1 MKENKKSV
9 STKSVSSHC
18 KESKEEQEDFIMLP
32 TVDFCFKE
40 LMQNDNIRKNI
51 IAALLN
57 VPSGEVENTELMP
70 TILRKESKDDKYGIL
85 DVRVKLKNGEQIDF
99 EMQVE
104 AFDCWANR
112 SVYYLSKMY
121 TSEMKEGEGYDCL
134 KKCIH
139 VSILAYDHFLDDK
152 ECYRRIAFCDAKTG
166 KEYTDLMEIHIL
178 ELSKLPPEE
187 KNETSLLQWMRFLGG
202 KTRKDFEE
210 MAKKNSE
217 LEEAYDVLDKLS
229 ADEKKRLEYET
240 RQRAIRDYNIGM
252 LTAERRG
259 IEAGRKIGITEGRT
273 EGRAEGE
280 SRINR
285 LNVELSKRGR
295 TEDILKAAV
304 DKEYQ
309 EKLLKEFEL

>member
-9 STKSVSSHC
+9 STRRASSHC
-18 KESKEEQEDFIMLP
+18 KTSKEKQEDFIMLP

-57 VPSGEVENTELMP
+57 VPSSEVENTDLMP
-70 TILRKESKDDKYGIL
+70 TILRKESKDDK
-85 DVRVKLKNGEQIDF
+85 
-99 EMQVE
+99 
-104 AFDCWANR
+104 
-112 SVYYLSKMY
+112 
-121 TSEMKEGEGYDCL
+121 
-134 KKCIH
+134 
-139 VSILAYDHFLDDK
+139 
-152 ECYRRIAFCDAKTG
+152 ECYRRIAFCDTKTG
-166 KEYTDLMEIHIL
+166 KEYTDLMEMHIL

-273 EGRAEGE
+273 EGEN
-280 SRINR
+280 RINQ
-285 LNVELSKRGR
+285 LNIELSKLGR
-295 TEDILKAAV
+295 TEDIVKAAA
-304 DKEYQ
+304 DKKYQ
-309 EKLLKEFEL
+309 RKLLEEFGLQ

>member
-1 MKENKKSV
+1 MRKTRKSV
-9 STKSVSSHC
+9 STKKEISQC
-18 KESKEEQEDFIMLP
+18 KTLKEKQEDFIMLP

-121 TSEMKEGEGYDCL
+121 TSEIKEGEGYDCL

-166 KEYTDLMEIHIL
+166 KEYTDLMEMHIL
-178 ELSKLPPEE
+178 ELLKLPPEE
-187 KNETSLLQWMRFLGG
+187 KNETKEMQVVGG
-202 KTRKDFEE
+202 SNSTDEGMNKINIGGIDGITKEEYRRNLEENINTLIEDLKKKSYKPKTARLVE
-210 MAKKNSE
+210 MAISKKREQYDRLTAE
-217 LEEAYDVLDKLS
+217 LEELH
-229 ADEKKRLEYET
+229 KK
-240 RQRAIRDYNIGM
+240 QKAIQS
-252 LTAERRG
+252 E
-259 IEAGRKIGITEGRT
+259 
-273 EGRAEGE
+273 
-280 SRINR
+280 
-285 LNVELSKRGR
+285 EL
-295 TEDILKAAV
+295 LKAIERSS
-304 DKEYQ
+304 KS
-309 EKLLKEFEL
+309 

>member
-9 STKSVSSHC
+9 ST
-18 KESKEEQEDFIMLP
+18 
-32 TVDFCFKE
+32 
-40 LMQNDNIRKNI
+40 R
-51 IAALLN
+51 N
-57 VPSGEVENTELMP
+57 V
-70 TILRKESKDDKYGIL
+70 
-85 DVRVKLKNGEQIDF
+85 
-99 EMQVE
+99 EM
-104 AFDCWANR
+104 
-112 SVYYLSKMY
+112 
-121 TSEMKEGEGYDCL
+121 
-134 KKCIH
+134 
-139 VSILAYDHFLDDK
+139 
-152 ECYRRIAFCDAKTG
+152 
-166 KEYTDLMEIHIL
+166 HIL

-240 RQRAIRDYNIGM
+240 RQRAIRDYNMGM

-259 IEAGRKIGITEGRT
+259 IEAGRKIGIEEGKVEGRAEGRE

-280 SRINR
+280 NRINQ
-285 LNVELSKRGR
+285 LNIELSKLGR

-304 DKEYQ
+304 DKKYQ
-309 EKLLKEFEL
+309 RKLLEEFGLY

>member
-85 DVRVKLKNGEQIDF
+85 DVRVKLKDGEQIDF

-121 TSEMKEGEGYDCL
+121 TSEIKEGEGYDCL

-166 KEYTDLMEIHIL
+166 KEYTDLMEMHIL

-217 LEEAYDVLDKLS
+217 LEEVYDVLDKVS

-240 RQRAIRDYNIGM
+240 RQRTIRDYNIG
-252 LTAERRG
+252 
-259 IEAGRKIGITEGRT
+259 
-273 EGRAEGE
+273 
-280 SRINR
+280 RIDSHCPFICSAR
-285 LNVELSKRGR
+285 DR
-295 TEDILKAAV
+295 
-304 DKEYQ
+304 
-309 EKLLKEFEL
+309 

>member
-9 STKSVSSHC
+9 STRRALSHC
-18 KESKEEQEDFIMLP
+18 KASKANQEDFIMLP

-40 LMQNDNIRKNI
+40 LMQNDIIIFKMIKNV
-51 IAALLN
+51 IAEF
-57 VPSGEVENTELMP
+57 V
-70 TILRKESKDDKYGIL
+70 
-85 DVRVKLKNGEQIDF
+85 
-99 EMQVE
+99 
-104 AFDCWANR
+104 
-112 SVYYLSKMY
+112 
-121 TSEMKEGEGYDCL
+121 
-134 KKCIH
+134 
-139 VSILAYDHFLDDK
+139 
-152 ECYRRIAFCDAKTG
+152 FCDAKTG
-166 KEYTDLMEIHIL
+166 KEYTDLMEMHIL

-259 IEAGRKIGITEGRT
+259 IEAGRKIGMEEGREEGRT
-273 EGRAEGE
+273 EGVN
-280 SRINR
+280 RINQ
-285 LNVELSKRGR
+285 LNIELSKLGR
-295 TEDILKAAV
+295 TEDILKAVV

>member
-1 MKENKKSV
+1 M
-9 STKSVSSHC
+9 
-18 KESKEEQEDFIMLP
+18 
-32 TVDFCFKE
+32 
-40 LMQNDNIRKNI
+40 
-51 IAALLN
+51 
-57 VPSGEVENTELMP
+57 ENTELMP

-85 DVRVKLKNGEQIDF
+85 DVRVRLKDGEQIDF

-104 AFDCWANR
+104 AFACWANR

-121 TSEMKEGEGYDCL
+121 AGEIKEGEGYDCL

-139 VSILAYDHFLDDK
+139 VSILAYDHFQDDK
-152 ECYRRIAFCDAKTG
+152 ECYRRIVFCDAKTG
-166 KEYTDLMEIHIL
+166 KEYTDLMEMHIL

-259 IEAGRKIGITEGRT
+259 IEAGRKIGIEEGRVA
-273 EGRAEGE
+273 GRAEGE
-280 SRINR
+280 TLGVSRINQ
-285 LNVELSKRGR
+285 LILELSKRGR
-295 TEDILKAAV
+295 TDDIVKAAA
-304 DKEYQ
+304 DEEYQ
-309 EKLLKEFEL
+309 KKLLEEFDL

>member
-9 STKSVSSHC
+9 ST
-18 KESKEEQEDFIMLP
+18 
-32 TVDFCFKE
+32 
-40 LMQNDNIRKNI
+40 R
-51 IAALLN
+51 N
-57 VPSGEVENTELMP
+57 V
-70 TILRKESKDDKYGIL
+70 
-85 DVRVKLKNGEQIDF
+85 
-99 EMQVE
+99 EM
-104 AFDCWANR
+104 
-112 SVYYLSKMY
+112 
-121 TSEMKEGEGYDCL
+121 
-134 KKCIH
+134 
-139 VSILAYDHFLDDK
+139 
-152 ECYRRIAFCDAKTG
+152 
-166 KEYTDLMEIHIL
+166 HIL

-273 EGRAEGE
+273 EGVN
-280 SRINR
+280 RINQ
-285 LNVELSKRGR
+285 LNIELSKRGR
-295 TEDILKAAV
+295 TEDILKAAI

-309 EKLLKEFEL
+309 EKLLKEFNL

>member
-1 MKENKKSV
+1 MS
-9 STKSVSSHC
+9 
-18 KESKEEQEDFIMLP
+18 
-32 TVDFCFKE
+32 
-40 LMQNDNIRKNI
+40 
-51 IAALLN
+51 
-57 VPSGEVENTELMP
+57 
-70 TILRKESKDDKYGIL
+70 TILRKESKEDKYGIL
-85 DVRVKLKNGEQIDF
+85 DVRVKLKDGEQIDF

-121 TSEMKEGEGYDCL
+121 TSEIKEGEGYDRL

-139 VSILAYDHFLDDK
+139 VSILAYDHFRDDK
-152 ECYRRIAFCDAKTG
+152 ECYRRIAFCDTKTG
-166 KEYTDLMEIHIL
+166 KEYTDLMEMHIL

-202 KTRKDFEE
+202 KTRKDFEK

-259 IEAGRKIGITEGRT
+259 IEAGRKIGMEEGRAEGRT

-280 SRINR
+280 SRINM
-285 LNVELSKRGR
+285 LNIELSKLGR

>member
-1 MKENKKSV
+1 M
-9 STKSVSSHC
+9 
-18 KESKEEQEDFIMLP
+18 
-32 TVDFCFKE
+32 
-40 LMQNDNIRKNI
+40 
-51 IAALLN
+51 
-57 VPSGEVENTELMP
+57 
-70 TILRKESKDDKYGIL
+70 
-85 DVRVKLKNGEQIDF
+85 
-99 EMQVE
+99 EM
-104 AFDCWANR
+104 
-112 SVYYLSKMY
+112 
-121 TSEMKEGEGYDCL
+121 
-134 KKCIH
+134 
-139 VSILAYDHFLDDK
+139 
-152 ECYRRIAFCDAKTG
+152 
-166 KEYTDLMEIHIL
+166 HIL

-259 IEAGRKIGITEGRT
+259 IEAGRKIGMEEGRT
-273 EGRAEGE
+273 EGRAEGV

-285 LNVELSKRGR
+285 LNIELLKRGR